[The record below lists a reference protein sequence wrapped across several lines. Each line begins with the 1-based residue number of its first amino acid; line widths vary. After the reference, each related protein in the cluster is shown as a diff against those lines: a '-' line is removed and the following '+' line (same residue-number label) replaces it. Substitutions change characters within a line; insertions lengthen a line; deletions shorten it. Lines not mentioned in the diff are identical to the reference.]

1 MVWNKHTDDLI
12 MYVDLGNARLNA
24 AALGKQKKFI
34 QMFSRSIEVWSMK
47 FASFSTKSVT
57 TTQLLLIIGKL

>member
-47 FASFSTKSVT
+47 FPNFSTKSVT
-57 TTQLLLIIGKL
+57 TTQLLLVIGKL

>member
-34 QMFSRSIEVWSMK
+34 QMFSRSIEV
-47 FASFSTKSVT
+47 
-57 TTQLLLIIGKL
+57 

>member
-24 AALGKQKKFI
+24 VALGKQKKFI

-47 FASFSTKSVT
+47 LANFSTKSVT